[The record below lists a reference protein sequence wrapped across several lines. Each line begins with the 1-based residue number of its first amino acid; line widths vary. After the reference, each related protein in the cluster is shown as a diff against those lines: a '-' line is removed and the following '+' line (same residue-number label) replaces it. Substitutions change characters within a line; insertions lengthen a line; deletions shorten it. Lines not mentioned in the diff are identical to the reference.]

1 MEPLGT
7 KSNPSPRLLDPKLP
21 KTLLGGSGDLLSSY
35 YRVISTITPIRA
47 PFRVLI
53 SALQISEFRNS
64 SQPAF
69 QCFDFRV
76 FRSMQ
81 SMSFL
86 MACLCRI
93 MGSAGRGQAYQGFRV
108 GVAGFILKEC

>member
-1 MEPLGT
+1 MEPLGS

-21 KTLLGGSGDLLSSY
+21 KH
-35 YRVISTITPIRA
+35 P
-47 PFRVLI
+47 
-53 SALQISEFRNS
+53 ALQISEFRNS
-64 SQPAF
+64 SHPAF

-86 MACLCRI
+86 MACLCTI